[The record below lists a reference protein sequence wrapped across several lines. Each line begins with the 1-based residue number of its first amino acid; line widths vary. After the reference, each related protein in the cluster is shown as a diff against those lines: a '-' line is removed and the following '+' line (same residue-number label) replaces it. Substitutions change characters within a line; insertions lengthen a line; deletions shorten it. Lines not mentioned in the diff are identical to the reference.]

1 MDGITRQHA
10 PYPAIDPSRP
20 ELSQKGRAVLIT
32 GSSSGIGFYI
42 ARAFAKAKA
51 STVVLTGRQ
60 QNSVAAAVEALAKD
74 YPDTKVVG
82 KTLDF
87 ADPAAVKQLWN
98 GFEKD
103 GLLIDVLALSA
114 ARIQFEKASLLKY
127 GYAGVSADLA
137 ANVGSNLQFIE
148 HFYYQKSREP
158 SIKLNVVNVST
169 FSIHNFEVNQAT
181 PSYGLSKN
189 AAALTLQLL
198 AMEVPVSDMQIVS
211 FHPGFIFTNSAKQ
224 LGYTDPNLPW
234 DHDDLP
240 GHYAVWTASDEAA
253 FLHGRYTYTEWDVT
267 ELQSGKIREKIDND
281 PKFLKLGMGG
291 L

>member
-1 MDGITRQHA
+1 MDGVTRHHA

-60 QNSVAAAVEALAKD
+60 QNSVAAAVEALAKY

-87 ADPAAVKQLWN
+87 ADPVAVKQLWN
-98 GFEKD
+98 DFEKD
-103 GLLIDVLALSA
+103 GLLIEVLVLSA
-114 ARIQFEKASLLKY
+114 ARTQFKKASLLKY
-127 GYAGVSADLA
+127 GYAEVSADLA
-137 ANVGSNLQFIE
+137 ANVGSNFQFIE
-148 HFYYQKSREP
+148 HFYHQKNREP
-158 SIKLNVVNVST
+158 LTKLNVVNVST
-169 FSIHNFEVNQAT
+169 FSIHNFEINQAT

-211 FHPGFIFTNSAKQ
+211 FHPGFILTNSAKQ
-224 LGYTDPNLPW
+224 MGYTDPNLPW

-240 GHYAVWTASDEAA
+240 GHHAVWAASDEAA

-281 PKFLKLGMGG
+281 PRFLRLEMGG